1 MKLKVFFMIFRELS
15 LRLRQ
20 VKQIF
25 LEGDIN
31 TPSNSHTRKIFNN
44 LTELQR
50 YREMFLKNETIK
62 M

>member
-1 MKLKVFFMIFRELS
+1 MIFKELS

-31 TPSNSHTRKIFNN
+31 TPSNFHTRKIFNN

-50 YREMFLKNETIK
+50 YRKMFLKNETIK
-62 M
+62 MQFLF

>member
-1 MKLKVFFMIFRELS
+1 MIFKELS

-50 YREMFLKNETIK
+50 YREMFLKNETVK

>member
-1 MKLKVFFMIFRELS
+1 MIFKELS

-25 LEGDIN
+25 LEGDI
-31 TPSNSHTRKIFNN
+31 PSNSHTRKIFNN